1 MLDLIADEVENDDDD
16 DDDEPEVAKR
26 KEAQEEREG
35 ERGRGSRWSVRPRHE
50 STEMSE
56 GRDSTSTPRA
66 VRVATESSGQA
77 TKRRRGEQTDRQK
90 LPDELWAKILES
102 VPRESK
108 AAFALTCK
116 QFRRVK
122 RFRGNHFGLACQTIG
137 VNLLKGPPPSLRVH
151 VPFCPS
157 CRLFLVG
164 RPVRG

>member
-90 LPDELWAKILES
+90 LPDEL
-102 VPRESK
+102 
-108 AAFALTCK
+108 
-116 QFRRVK
+116 
-122 RFRGNHFGLACQTIG
+122 
-137 VNLLKGPPPSLRVH
+137 
-151 VPFCPS
+151 
-157 CRLFLVG
+157 
-164 RPVRG
+164 